1 MSGESYYNF
10 SPCGPDTSRVTKE
23 WIQKYIQIGLYGAVA
38 YPDPVFIPEGETPT
52 FLNLIQNSLTDPCRP
67 DWGGWGGRC
76 GLTYCT
82 GASGNRNYSD
92 VADHVLGKDGRAH
105 CGNQATIWR
114 WRNAYQ
120 GDFAARMQW
129 TLGKYFQKTNHAP
142 VVILNGDSNLD
153 PMHLN
158 ADFGSTVHLDA
169 SQSWDPDEKDKLQFR
184 WLHYREPSSTQW
196 TTSYQV
202 PKLEFKDE
210 SDSGRKFEKV
220 SVQIPPE
227 EDGMSF
233 PLHPERVLK

>member
-1 MSGESYYNF
+1 
-10 SPCGPDTSRVTKE
+10 
-23 WIQKYIQIGLYGAVA
+23 
-38 YPDPVFIPEGETPT
+38 
-52 FLNLIQNSLTDPCRP
+52 
-67 DWGGWGGRC
+67 
-76 GLTYCT
+76 
-82 GASGNRNYSD
+82 
-92 VADHVLGKDGRAH
+92 
-105 CGNQATIWR
+105 
-114 WRNAYQ
+114 
-120 GDFAARMQW
+120 MQW

-220 SVQIPPE
+220 SVQIPLE